1 VVPSPAPRSR
11 WRPALCVAAAVAAL
25 AGAPASS
32 EAAERPPK
40 LDASAWVL
48 VDASDGDTLAARSAT
63 SRRSIASATKLMTAY
78 VALREL
84 PLNRKVKAPAYQP
97 SSPLESLAGLEAGE
111 RLSVR
116 DLLYALLLESA
127 NDAAVTLADA
137 VSGSVPKFV
146 REMNRSAAAL
156 GLVHTSYENPIGLD
170 AATNYSSASDLAELT
185 LRLRRDGV
193 FRRIVDTPE
202 VTLETGNR
210 PRQIDNRNLLVSRVP
225 WVNGVKTGH
234 TQQAG
239 YVLVGSG
246 TRKGTTLVS
255 VVLGAPSEVARD
267 AETLRLL
274 DYGFSLYR
282 SETVAAADEEVAS
295 PELRYQDTTL
305 PLVAER
311 ELRISMRRGEKL
323 DTEITAPDEVEGP
336 IDRGEELGELTAT
349 IDGRDAGSVALV
361 AARAADEATFFERAR
376 SAISAPIAVIVI
388 AGVVILIAVA
398 VLRRRSN
405 RNRRGPEQRM
415 GSHEERM
422 RRRQT
427 QTTTEEQGEGP

>member
-1 VVPSPAPRSR
+1 MPCSRLWLR
-11 WRPALCVAAAVAAL
+11 WRPALCLAAAVAAL
-25 AGAPASS
+25 AAAPASAD
-32 EAAERPPK
+32 AAERPPQ
-40 LDASAWVL
+40 LDADAWVL
-48 VDASDGDTLAARSAT
+48 VDASDGDRLAARSAS
-63 SRRSIASATKLMTAY
+63 SRRAIASATKLMTAY

-84 PLNRKVKAPAYQP
+84 PLGRRVKAPDYQP
-97 SSPLESLAGLEAGE
+97 SSPLESVAGLQAGE

-146 REMNRSAAAL
+146 REMNRTAAAL

-170 AATNYSSASDLAELT
+170 ASANYSSASDLAELT
-185 LRLRRDGV
+185 LRLRREGI
-193 FRRIVDTPE
+193 FRRLVDTPE
-202 VTLETGNR
+202 VVLRTGSR
-210 PRQIDNRNLLVSRVP
+210 TREIDNRNLLVSRVP

-255 VVLGAPSEVARD
+255 VVLGAPSEAARD
-267 AETLRLL
+267 EETLRLL

-282 SETVAAADEEVAS
+282 TETVAGADEEVAS

-311 ELRISMRRGEKL
+311 KLRVSMRRGEEL
-323 DTEITAPDEVEGP
+323 DTQIVAPDEVEGP
-336 IDRGEELGELTAT
+336 IDRGEELGELVAT
-349 IDGRDAGSVALV
+349 IDGRDAGSVALM
-361 AARAADEATFFERAR
+361 AGRAADEATFLERAR
-376 SAISAPIAVIVI
+376 SAISAPVAVLAIV
-388 AGVVILIAVA
+388 GVVILIAVGVA
-398 VLRRRSN
+398 RRRSN
-405 RNRRGPEQRM
+405 RKRRTP
-415 GSHEERM
+415 EERM
-422 RRRQT
+422 RSDEERTRRRET
-427 QTTTEEQGEGP
+427 EMTTEQGDRG

>member
-1 VVPSPAPRSR
+1 MPAPRLWSR
-11 WRPALCVAAAVAAL
+11 WRPALCLAAALAAVAAPSTS
-25 AGAPASS
+25 AD
-32 EAAERPPK
+32 AAERPPR
-40 LDASAWVL
+40 LDADAWVL
-48 VDASDGDTLAARSAT
+48 VDASDGDRLAARSAS
-63 SRRSIASATKLMTAY
+63 SRRAIASATKLMTAY

-84 PLNRKVKAPAYQP
+84 PLGRRVKAPDYRP

-137 VSGSVPKFV
+137 VSGSVPRFV
-146 REMNRSAAAL
+146 REMNRTAAAL
-156 GLVHTSYENPIGLD
+156 GLAHTGYENPIGLD
-170 AATNYSSASDLAELT
+170 APTNYSSASDLAELT
-185 LRLRRDGV
+185 LRLRREGI

-202 VTLETGNR
+202 VVLKTGSR
-210 PRQIDNRNLLVSRVP
+210 TREIDNRNLLVSRVP

-255 VVLGAPSEVARD
+255 VVLGAPSEAARD
-267 AETLRLL
+267 AESLRLL
-274 DYGFSLYR
+274 EYGFSLYR
-282 SETVAAADEEVAS
+282 TETVAAADGEIAS

-311 ELRISMRRGEKL
+311 KLRVSIRRGQQL
-323 DTEITAPDEVEGP
+323 DTEIVAPDEVEGP
-336 IDRGEELGELTAT
+336 IERGEELGELTAT

-361 AARAADEATFFERAR
+361 AGRAAEEASFLERAR
-376 SAISAPIAVIVI
+376 SLASGPVAALVVIG
-388 AGVVILIAVA
+388 AVILIAVGVA
-398 VLRRRSN
+398 RRRLN
-405 RNRRGPEQRM
+405 RKRRTAEERM
-415 GSHEERM
+415 RSHEERM
-422 RRRQT
+422 RHRET
-427 QTTTEEQGEGP
+427 EITTEQGDRR